1 MSKISAKDFQAQYG
15 RGATTAPAT
24 GTQPSRPKSDTPSP
38 TNALTKAVIQLLQ
51 LRGWHAWRQN
61 NGAVYDAS
69 FGGYRKGSATLG
81 ISDVLAFHKATARF
95 GAVEIK
101 IGKDTLTPEQTEFLA
116 DVIAAGGF
124 GCEGRSLDQVDRELT
139 LYLSTLEP

>member
-1 MSKISAKDFQAQYG
+1 MTAAEYQAQYG
-15 RGATTAPAT
+15 RGATTKDAPAT
-24 GTQPSRPKSDTPSP
+24 GTQPSP
-38 TNALTKAVIQLLQ
+38 TNAFTKAVIELLQ
-51 LRGWHAWRQN
+51 LHGWYAWRQN

-69 FGGYRKGSATLG
+69 FGGYRKGSVTLG
-81 ISDVLAFHKATARF
+81 ISDVLAFHRATGRF

-101 IGKDTLTPEQTEFLA
+101 TGKDVLSPQQAAFLA

-124 GCEGRSLDQVDRELT
+124 GCEGRSLDQVARELT